1 MNLSTKGIRLNK
13 IPDSTSNIFHEYQ
26 KLSTAVSSD
35 YSFVQG
41 GGGNVSIKTDKD
53 LIVKASGTRLSEA
66 TTLMG
71 FVILNREVAKE
82 CIKSGSSLQ
91 HAVAVD
97 SPDGR
102 PSIEAPLHVEC
113 GGKYVVHVHSVGAIA
128 IGLIE
133 DGFAFCAEEGW
144 QYVEYVLP
152 GEPLLSALKSS
163 ENFSSPAGVSILAN
177 HGLLVW
183 DTSLENCIKRVALAE
198 DKCRNYFAGKNSSRG
213 IDEIKNGIDLEN
225 NKSLDFGSVIS
236 DRWLQFILENTL
248 FPDQTVFL
256 SGVKFEN
263 LIQDNLHLNIEP
275 LSMGQ
280 KEMLKLLH
288 LLGKIL
294 RPEDCK
300 RPLSTSEVSTLL
312 GLDSEKYRKEKI
324 K

>member
-1 MNLSTKGIRLNK
+1 MNK
-13 IPDSTSNIFHEYQ
+13 IAQKTRDVFHEYQ
-26 KLSTAVSSD
+26 ELSTAVSSD

-41 GGGNVSIKTDKD
+41 GGGNVSIKTAED

-66 TTLMG
+66 TTSMG
-71 FVILNREVAKE
+71 FVVLNREVARE
-82 CIKSGSSLQ
+82 CIKSGTSLQ
-91 HAVAVD
+91 QAVAAT
-97 SPDGR
+97 SPSGR

-183 DTSLENCIKRVALAE
+183 DNSLENCIKRVVLAE
-198 DKCRNYFAGKNSSRG
+198 DKCRNYFAGKNLSQD
-213 IDEIKNGIDLEN
+213 IDEIKSGIDLDN
-225 NKSLDFGSVIS
+225 NESLDFGSVIS
-236 DRWLQFILENTL
+236 DKWLRFILGNTL
-248 FPDQTVFL
+248 IPDQAVFL

-263 LIQDNLHLNIEP
+263 LIQDDLILNIKP
-275 LSMGQ
+275 LSMDQ

-300 RPLSTSEVSTLL
+300 RPLSTSEVSTIL

>member
-1 MNLSTKGIRLNK
+1 MNKTTESAS
-13 IPDSTSNIFHEYQ
+13 DVFHEYQ
-26 KLSTAVSSD
+26 ELSTAVSSD
-35 YSFVQG
+35 YTFVQG

-66 TTLMG
+66 TTSMG
-71 FVILNREVAKE
+71 FVVLNQEVAKE
-82 CIKSGSSLQ
+82 CIKAGASLQ
-91 HAVAVD
+91 QALAAG
-97 SPDGR
+97 SPNGR

-113 GGKYVVHVHSVGAIA
+113 GGKYVVHIHSVGAIA

-183 DTSLENCIKRVALAE
+183 ETSLEDCIERVAQAE
-198 DKCRNYFAGKNSSRG
+198 NKCRNYFAGKNSSQN

-225 NKSLDFGSVIS
+225 NEILNFGSLIS
-236 DRWLQFILENTL
+236 DQWLRFISKNTL
-248 FPDQTVFL
+248 FPDQAIFL

-263 LIQDNLHLNIEP
+263 LIQDNLLLNIKP
-275 LSMGQ
+275 LSMDQ
-280 KEMLKLLH
+280 REMLKLLH

>member
-1 MNLSTKGIRLNK
+1 MNKTTESAS
-13 IPDSTSNIFHEYQ
+13 DVFCEYQ
-26 KLSTAVSSD
+26 ELSTAVSSD
-35 YSFVQG
+35 YTFVQG

-66 TTLMG
+66 TTSMG
-71 FVILNREVAKE
+71 FVVLNQEVAKE
-82 CIKSGSSLQ
+82 CIKAGASLQ
-91 HAVAVD
+91 QSLAAG
-97 SPDGR
+97 SPNGR

-113 GGKYVVHVHSVGAIA
+113 GGKYVVHIHSVGAIA

-183 DTSLENCIKRVALAE
+183 ETSLEDCIERVAQAE
-198 DKCRNYFAGKNSSRG
+198 NKCRNYFAGKNSSQN

-225 NKSLDFGSVIS
+225 NEILNFGSLIS
-236 DRWLQFILENTL
+236 DQWLRFISEKTL
-248 FPDQTVFL
+248 FPDQAVFL
-256 SGVKFEN
+256 SGIKFEN
-263 LIQDNLHLNIEP
+263 LIQDNLLLNIKP
-275 LSMGQ
+275 LSMDQ
-280 KEMLKLLH
+280 REMLKLLH

-300 RPLSTSEVSTLL
+300 RPLSTSEVRTLL

>member
-1 MNLSTKGIRLNK
+1 MNK
-13 IPDSTSNIFHEYQ
+13 ISESTSDVFHEYQ
-26 KLSTAVSSD
+26 ELSTAVSSD

-41 GGGNVSIKTDKD
+41 GGGNVSIKTDYD
-53 LIVKASGTRLSEA
+53 LIVKASGSRLSEA
-66 TTLMG
+66 TTSKG
-71 FVILNREVAKE
+71 FVVLNREVAKE

-91 HAVAVD
+91 RALAAD

-113 GGKYVVHVHSVGAIA
+113 GGKYVVHIHSVGAIA
-128 IGLIE
+128 IGLIDE
-133 DGFAFCAEEGW
+133 GFSFCAKEGW

-163 ENFSSPAGVSILAN
+163 EIFSSPAGVSILSN

-183 DTSLENCIKRVALAE
+183 DSALENCIRRVVFAE
-198 DKCRNYFAGKNSSRG
+198 EKCRAYFLDKTCSRNINEKTFD
-213 IDEIKNGIDLEN
+213 IDPGN
-225 NKSLDFGSVIS
+225 NESLDFGSALSDQWLRFIS
-236 DRWLQFILENTL
+236 ENVL
-248 FPDQTVFL
+248 FPDQAVFL
-256 SGVKFEN
+256 SEVDFES
-263 LIQDNLHLNIEP
+263 LIQDSFLLNIKP
-275 LSMGQ
+275 LSLDQ

-300 RPLSTSEVSTLL
+300 RPLTTSEANTILD
-312 GLDSEKYRKEKI
+312 LDSEKYRKAKI

>member
-1 MNLSTKGIRLNK
+1 MNEISERE
-13 IPDSTSNIFHEYQ
+13 SNVFHEYQ
-26 KLSTAVSSD
+26 ELSTAVSSD

-41 GGGNVSIKTDKD
+41 GGGNVSIKTAED

-66 TTLMG
+66 TTSMG
-71 FVILNREVAKE
+71 FVVLNREVARE
-82 CIKSGSSLQ
+82 CIKSGTSLQ
-91 HAVAVD
+91 QAVAAS
-97 SPDGR
+97 SPSGR

-133 DGFAFCAEEGW
+133 DGFTFCAEEGW

-183 DTSLENCIKRVALAE
+183 DNSLESCIKRVGLTE
-198 DKCRNYFAGKNSSRG
+198 DKCRNYFADKNSSQDINKIKRG
-213 IDEIKNGIDLEN
+213 IDLDN
-225 NKSLDFGSVIS
+225 NERLDFGSVIS
-236 DRWLQFILENTL
+236 DKWLRFISENTL
-248 FPDQTVFL
+248 CPDQAVFL

-263 LIQDNLHLNIEP
+263 LIQDDLLLNIEP
-275 LSMGQ
+275 LSMDQ

-300 RPLSTSEVSTLL
+300 RPLSTSEITTIL
-312 GLDSEKYRKEKI
+312 GLDSEKYRKENI

>member
-1 MNLSTKGIRLNK
+1 MKGKRMYK
-13 IPDSTSNIFHEYQ
+13 TSDSASGVFHEYQ
-26 KLSTAVSSD
+26 ELSIAVSSD

-53 LIVKASGTRLSEA
+53 LIVKASGTRLNEA
-66 TTLMG
+66 TASMG
-71 FVILNREVAKE
+71 FVVLNREAAKE
-82 CIKSGSSLQ
+82 CIKSGASLQ
-91 HAVAVD
+91 QAVAAD

-113 GGKYVVHVHSVGAIA
+113 GGKYVVHIHSVGAIA

-133 DGFAFCAEEGW
+133 EGFAFCAEEGW

-163 ENFSSPAGVSILAN
+163 DNFSSPAGVSILAN

-183 DTSLENCIKRVALAE
+183 DTSIENCIKRVVQAE
-198 DKCRNYFAGKNSSRG
+198 DKCRNYFVGKNPFQN

-225 NKSLDFGSVIS
+225 NESLDFGSVIS
-236 DRWLQFILENTL
+236 DQWLRFILENTL
-248 FPDQTVFL
+248 FPDQAVFL
-256 SGVKFEN
+256 SEVKFES
-263 LIQDNLHLNIEP
+263 LIQDNLFFNIKP
-275 LSMGQ
+275 LSMDQ

-300 RPLSTSEVSTLL
+300 RPLSTSEVSTVL
-312 GLDSEKYRKEKI
+312 GLDSEKYRIEKI

>member
-1 MNLSTKGIRLNK
+1 MNK
-13 IPDSTSNIFHEYQ
+13 ISESTSDVFHEYQ

-41 GGGNVSIKTDKD
+41 GGGNVSIKTAED
-53 LIVKASGTRLSEA
+53 LIIKASGTRLSEA
-66 TTLMG
+66 TTSTG
-71 FVILNREVAKE
+71 FVVLNREVARE
-82 CIKSGSSLQ
+82 CIKSGTSLQ
-91 HAVAVD
+91 QAVAAI
-97 SPDGR
+97 SPSGR

-133 DGFAFCAEEGW
+133 EGFAFCAEEGW

-152 GEPLLSALKSS
+152 GESLLSALKSS

-183 DTSLENCIKRVALAE
+183 DNSLESCIKRVVLAE
-198 DKCRNYFAGKNSSRG
+198 DKCRNYFAVKNTSQG
-213 IDEIKNGIDLEN
+213 IDEIKRGMDLDN
-225 NKSLDFGSVIS
+225 NDSLDFGSVIS
-236 DRWLQFILENTL
+236 DKWLRFILENTL
-248 FPDQTVFL
+248 FPDQAVFL
-256 SGVKFEN
+256 SGINFEN
-263 LIQDNLHLNIEP
+263 LIQDDLFLNIKP
-275 LSMGQ
+275 LSMDQ

-288 LLGKIL
+288 LLGRIL

-300 RPLSTSEVSTLL
+300 RPLSTSEVSMIL

>member
-1 MNLSTKGIRLNK
+1 MNK
-13 IPDSTSNIFHEYQ
+13 ISESTSDVFHEYQ

-41 GGGNVSIKTDKD
+41 GGGNVSIKTAED
-53 LIVKASGTRLSEA
+53 LIIKASGTRLSEA
-66 TTLMG
+66 TTSTG
-71 FVILNREVAKE
+71 FVVLNREVARE
-82 CIKSGSSLQ
+82 CIKSGTSLQ
-91 HAVAVD
+91 QAVAAI
-97 SPDGR
+97 SPSGR

-113 GGKYVVHVHSVGAIA
+113 GGKYIVHVHSVGAIA

-133 DGFAFCAEEGW
+133 EGFAFCAEEGW

-152 GEPLLSALKSS
+152 GESLLSALKSS

-183 DTSLENCIKRVALAE
+183 DNSLESCIKRVVLAE
-198 DKCRNYFAGKNSSRG
+198 DKCRNYFAVKNSSQG
-213 IDEIKNGIDLEN
+213 IDEIQSGIDLDN
-225 NKSLDFGSVIS
+225 NDSLDFGSVIS
-236 DRWLQFILENTL
+236 DKWLRFILENTL
-248 FPDQTVFL
+248 FPDQAVFL
-256 SGVKFEN
+256 SEINFEN
-263 LIQDNLHLNIEP
+263 LIQDDLFLNIKP
-275 LSMGQ
+275 LSMDQ

-288 LLGKIL
+288 LLGRIL

-300 RPLSTSEVSTLL
+300 RPLSTSEVSMIL